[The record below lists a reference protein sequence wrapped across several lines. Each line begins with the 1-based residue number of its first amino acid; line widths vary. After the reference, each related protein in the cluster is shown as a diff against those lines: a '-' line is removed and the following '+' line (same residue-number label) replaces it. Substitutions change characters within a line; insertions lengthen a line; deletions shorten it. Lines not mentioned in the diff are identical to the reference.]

1 MRKVDSGEGSSS
13 PPFGNMAVLIFITS
27 AASESVESPNPQS
40 EILGGD
46 DVGIEHVQ
54 WFPMRTQPL
63 FLNNTVQQ

>member
-1 MRKVDSGEGSSS
+1 
-13 PPFGNMAVLIFITS
+13 MAVLIFITS
-27 AASESVESPNPQS
+27 AASESVWSLPIPNQKYW
-40 EILGGD
+40 GGAN